1 MIGQNGKN
9 AMFPYLGKLV
19 DIKDIGPEIKLFG
32 IELINGGGE
41 CFADCKP
48 GQFAFVS
55 AFGVG
60 EAPFGIAS
68 TPQRSNKLEFAV
80 QRLGSVT
87 TELHQLGEGDIV
99 GVRGPLGNFFPMDEF
114 KGKNLEDA
122 ILHAEH
128 KLKLVRTEF
137 NYEVVTEKTRL
148 FGISK
153 EVVIRAVPKAAA
165 PENAAADFLDKLLKV
180 FPLELTYRVQNRGG
194 ILFVVFEGPDKQLLL
209 WKDGQ
214 LLLALQHVLNKIS
227 GEKVQVDCEFYR
239 KRKEKKIREYA
250 LEVAGHVRQSG
261 RSEITDLM
269 NPYERRIVHIA
280 VNQVPGMTSES
291 LGDGFLKRIKIF
303 AAGRNGRRTP
313 PRESGD

>member
-1 MIGQNGKN
+1 MENQEKS
-9 AMFPYLGKLV
+9 
-19 DIKDIGPEIKLFG
+19 E
-32 IELINGGGE
+32 EL
-41 CFADCKP
+41 
-48 GQFAFVS
+48 Q
-55 AFGVG
+55 
-60 EAPFGIAS
+60 
-68 TPQRSNKLEFAV
+68 
-80 QRLGSVT
+80 
-87 TELHQLGEGDIV
+87 
-99 GVRGPLGNFFPMDEF
+99 EF

-128 KLKLVRTEF
+128 VLKLPRTEL

-153 EVVIRAVPKAAA
+153 EVVIKACPKAAA
-165 PENAAADFLDKLLKV
+165 PEDAASAFLERLFKV
-180 FPLELTYRVQNRGG
+180 FPLELDYRVQNRGG
-194 ILFVVFEGPDKQLLL
+194 ILFVVFDGPDKQLLL

-227 GEKVQVDCEFYR
+227 GEKVQVDCEFFR
-239 KRKEKKIREYA
+239 KRKEKKIRDYA
-250 LEVAGHVRQSG
+250 MEVAGHVRQSG

-303 AAGRNGRRTP
+303 AAGRNDKRP
-313 PRESGD
+313 PVPEDEG